1 MHTRI
6 SYGDGSIGIIGTPR
20 HGCHRVSLNNQLAIN
35 KLIDSATKIS
45 HGDRSIGIIGIM
57 GMGIG
62 LNNKLGIKK
71 LIDGACNI
79 LMYSRM

>member
-6 SYGDGSIGIIGTPR
+6 SHGDG
-20 HGCHRVSLNNQLAIN
+20 
-35 KLIDSATKIS
+35 
-45 HGDRSIGIIGIM
+45 SIGIIGIM